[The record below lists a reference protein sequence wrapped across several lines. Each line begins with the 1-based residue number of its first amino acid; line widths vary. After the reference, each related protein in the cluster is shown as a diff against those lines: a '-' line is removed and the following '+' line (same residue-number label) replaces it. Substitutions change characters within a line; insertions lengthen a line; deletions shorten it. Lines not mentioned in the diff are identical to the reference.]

1 VAARVLDV
9 CESLDSFFSLHIECA
24 GRDLMV

>member
-1 VAARVLDV
+1 MAARVRDV
-9 CESLDSFFSLHIECA
+9 CESLDSFFSFHIECA